1 MHGLFCPTC
10 NIDQHQPIPE
20 KDGLYVC
27 VKCGMILGYYCR
39 NCDKVYV
46 ENRLGRRGE
55 DWVCKECDTIQWG
68 YTAYKRK
75 QLGIPE

>member
-10 NIDQHQPIPE
+10 NIDEHQPIPA

-27 VKCGMILGYYCR
+27 VKCGSILGYYCR
-39 NCDKVYV
+39 GCDKVFV

>member
-10 NIDQHQPIPE
+10 NIDEHQPIPA

-27 VKCGMILGYYCR
+27 EKCGSILGYYCR
-39 NCDKVYV
+39 GCDKIFV

-75 QLGIPE
+75 QLGIHE

>member
-10 NIDQHQPIPE
+10 NIDEHQPSPA

-27 VKCGMILGYYCR
+27 VKCGTILGYYCR
-39 NCDKVYV
+39 GCDKVYV

-55 DWVCKECDTIQWG
+55 EWVCKECDTIQWG

-75 QLGIPE
+75 QLGLPE